1 MSRVSGKPYFVYV
14 LWSPTGQRFYI
25 GISENPTHRLE
36 QHNAGIS
43 KWTAKF
49 GPWRLVHMEPFVDY
63 QGARKRE
70 IELKQQN
77 SGEGFY
83 KLIGRSFDDLSQIVK
98 QSGS

>member
-14 LWSPTGQRFYI
+14 LLSPSGQRFYI

-49 GPWRLVHMEPFVDY
+49 GPWRLVHMEQFMDCRE
-63 QGARKRE
+63 ARKRE
-70 IELKQQN
+70 IELKKQK
-77 SGEGFY
+77 GEEGFY
-83 KLIGRSFDDLSQIVK
+83 KLIGRSFDDLTQTTE
-98 QSGS
+98 QSAS

>member
-1 MSRVSGKPYFVYV
+1 MSRVSGKPYFLYV

-49 GPWRLVHMEPFVDY
+49 GPGRLVHTEQFADY
-63 QGARKRE
+63 SGARKRGL
-70 IELKQQN
+70 ELKKQKRR
-77 SGEGFY
+77 EGFY
-83 KLIGRSFDDLSQIVK
+83 KLIVRSYEELTQPEK
-98 QSGS
+98 PSGS